1 MSDILISW
9 SGGKDST
16 ASVILHIAEQHDFE
30 IINYIPYLTDR
41 IPLISKQHYNFII
54 NTAEKFSKF
63 GKIHIIKGISYHDL
77 FYSEITRGENK
88 GKLRGYSLGFGYC
101 TFRNYSKLKS
111 LQEIQKKIVHKYIDI
126 GIAFDEK
133 KRQNQLNDYKRS
145 ILYEMKITENEAFL
159 ICKKFKLLSPHY
171 KNNSRDG
178 CAICP
183 NAPIDGLKEFIKDY
197 PEAKEI
203 LLQMDKDYFNYYMF
217 DKIKNNK
224 GLPIMP
230 YRNFENFTDR
240 ILK

>member
-1 MSDILISW
+1 MNKVLISW

-16 ASVILHIAEQHDFE
+16 ASVLLHIAKGTDIE
-30 IINYIPYLTDR
+30 IINYIPYLTDE
-41 IPLISKQHYNFII
+41 IPLIAKEHYNFII
-54 NTAEKFSKF
+54 NTAERFSKF
-63 GKIHIIKGISYHDL
+63 GKVHIVKGITYHDL

-88 GKLRGYSLGFGYC
+88 GKLKGYSLGFGYC
-101 TFRNYSKLKS
+101 AFRDYSKLKS
-111 LQEIQKKIVHKYIDI
+111 LQEISKKIIHKYIDI

-133 KRQNQLNDYKRS
+133 KRQNQLNDYKKS
-145 ILYEMKITENEAFL
+145 ILCEMKITESEAFT

-183 NAPIDGLKEFIKDY
+183 NASKNVLKEYIKDY

-203 LLQMDKDYFNYYMF
+203 FLQMDNDYFNYYMF